1 MCVHKERRMGE
12 RAVGTVHEDDA
23 RVPEHWHD
31 SYITREELKGI
42 IARWAI
48 GAVFS
53 CLLVLGGIGI
63 WAVRT
68 GQQVDYDHIRMEE
81 MRREGSLP
89 VQQLKSD
96 ISSLTIQLQQ
106 VSVQLKEINE
116 RIQKVTR

>member
-12 RAVGTVHEDDA
+12 RAAGTVHDDDVG
-23 RVPEHWHD
+23 VPEHWHD
-31 SYITREELKGI
+31 NYITREELKGI
-42 IARWAI
+42 IARWAV

-53 CLLVLGGIGI
+53 GLLVLGGIGI

-96 ISSLTIQLQQ
+96 MAGLTLQLQQ
-106 VSVQLKEINE
+106 VSKQLAEIHDQI
-116 RIQKVTR
+116 RKVAP